1 MSTHVFAPPPSRSDD
16 IDLVRAFYAKKIL
29 EQSQRK
35 YEEQIHKK
43 LENPRVGGPFGL
55 FSEATLRAT
64 EFAGIDIPATV
75 DPWLDPADK
84 TPSDTDV
91 APISYQD
98 AAPKR
103 PEGRKEFTIGI
114 LGAGVAGLY
123 TALMID
129 SLGPDSGITYQIL
142 EADQRIGGRLYT
154 HKFEG
159 YTPNDYYVSLP
170 LPGTPNRS
178 NLLLSTG
185 RRRDALSTYSPSE
198 AHVRSIQPP
207 GAFQ

>member
-16 IDLVRAFYAKKIL
+16 IDLVRVFYAKKIL
-29 EQSQRK
+29 EQSQKK

-75 DPWLDPADK
+75 DPWLEPADK
-84 TPSDTDV
+84 TPSDVDAEAT
-91 APISYQD
+91 SYQD

-103 PEGRKEFTIGI
+103 PEGCKEFTIGI

-129 SLGPDSGITYQIL
+129 SLGPDSGVTYQIL
-142 EADQRIGGRLYT
+142 EADTRIGGRLYT

-159 YTPNDYYVSLP
+159 HTPNDYYVSLP
-170 LPGTPNRS
+170 PCHSQSL
-178 NLLLSTG
+178 
-185 RRRDALSTYSPSE
+185 
-198 AHVRSIQPP
+198 
-207 GAFQ
+207 